1 MGVDPFWN
9 SATIVGTVF
18 SDGKESFVIPSQFR
32 YVNRMLN
39 IAYLTGLVRHD
50 DTSERGAPRRFFLNQ
65 TANPALDIPIELPT
79 PDFALPP
86 QGEFRTVIAHVFGRV
101 GEYGKTAVVRAIAIT
116 PSTVLN
122 INPMSTYLLGFA
134 KRLPKDKIPV
144 VSPYN
149 ASGQLKEEFLDQ
161 LKSID
166 DLLPEEKAIIEL
178 YEQMSGR
185 IRGQF
190 DRHSNVVLMAGFVHR
205 ANYIPPNQYQTH
217 GSGIIDLRQH
227 KDLEQIVPIRVVNNK
242 VSIILKSIRPG
253 YTISLKGRIRRKVM
267 PNADGTGIASDIV
280 YVETDM
286 LNAANQTQ
294 ILPPPPPWF
303 LEYLRRDDEKE
314 IEEEVEEDADEEFEE
329 EFLEDNE
336 SVSGR

>member
-1 MGVDPFWN
+1 
-9 SATIVGTVF
+9 
-18 SDGKESFVIPSQFR
+18 VIPKEFR

-39 IAYLTGLVRHD
+39 IAYLTGTVRYD
-50 DTSERGAPRRFFLNQ
+50 DTSERGAPRRFYLNQ

-86 QGEFRTVIAHVFGRV
+86 QGEFRTVLAHVFGRV
-101 GEYGKTAVVRAIAIT
+101 GEYGKTAVVRAI
-116 PSTVLN
+116 TVTQSSVLS

-134 KRLPKDKIPV
+134 KRLPKDKIPP
-144 VSPYN
+144 SCPYDS
-149 ASGQLKEEFLDQ
+149 SGVLKEEFLDQ

-166 DLLPEEKAIIEL
+166 DLTVEEKAIIEF

-185 IRGQF
+185 IRGRF
-190 DRHSNVVLMAGFVHR
+190 DSYSNVVLMAGFVHR

-227 KDLEQIVPIRVVNNK
+227 KDLDQIVPVRVVNNK

-267 PNADGTGIASDIV
+267 PNADGTDIASDIV

-314 IEEEVEEDADEEFEE
+314 IEEEVEEDTDEEFEDDDEEFEEEVEEGADEEFEE
-329 EFLEDNE
+329 EFFEDSQLPSHRE
-336 SVSGR
+336 